1 MYHRVKKHTHI
12 LLHPSKD
19 ESRWDKVING
29 FIILLILLNLLAVVL
44 ETEPAL
50 AEKYGIYFHWFD
62 VFSVVIFSIEYILR
76 VWSCTYETKYNHWFW
91 GRLKYMVSW
100 GALIDL
106 VAILPFYV
114 GMAKLFDLRELRL
127 LRLLRLLRI
136 FRLTSYMKSAQ
147 VIANVF
153 KNKFQELLISLVL
166 TTGLIIIASCL
177 IYFAEHNAQPE
188 KFGSIPRTLWWSVVT
203 LATIGYGDLVPIT
216 VAGKILTGIIALA
229 GVAFFALPAGII
241 TAGFLEEIRK
251 VKKHHII
258 KCPQCGNTIDLDL
271 HHEH

>member
-1 MYHRVKKHTHI
+1 MYNRIKRHTHI
-12 LLHPSKD
+12 LLHPTKD

-29 FIILLILLNLLAVVL
+29 FIIILILLNLVAVIL
-44 ETEPAL
+44 ETEQDLAL
-50 AEKYGIYFHWFD
+50 QYADFFHDFD
-62 VFSVVIFSIEYILR
+62 VFSVCIFSIEYILR
-76 VWSCTYETKYNHWFW
+76 VWSCTYEDKYKHWFW
-91 GRLKYMVSW
+91 GRVKYMFSW

-106 VAILPFYV
+106 VAILPFYFGTV
-114 GMAKLFDLRELRL
+114 KLFDLRELRL

-166 TTGLIIIASCL
+166 AVGLIVIASCL

-188 KFGSIPRTLWWSVVT
+188 KFGSIPRTLWWAVVT
-203 LATIGYGDLVPIT
+203 LATIGYGDMVPIT
-216 VAGKILTGIIALA
+216 VIGKILTGVIAMA

-241 TAGFLEEIRK
+241 TAGFLEEVRK
-251 VKKHHII
+251 VKKHHYL
-258 KCPQCGNTIDLDL
+258 KCPHCGETFDQEL
-271 HHEH
+271 HHDH

>member
-19 ESRWDKVING
+19 ESRWDKIING
-29 FIILLILLNLLAVVL
+29 FIILLILLNLLAVIL
-44 ETEPAL
+44 ETEPELAL
-50 AEKYGIYFHWFD
+50 KYGDLFHKFD
-62 VFSVVIFSIEYILR
+62 VFSVIIFSIEYVLR
-76 VWSCTYETKYNHWFW
+76 VWSCTYEPQYKHWFW
-91 GRLKYMVSW
+91 GRVKYIFTW

-106 VAILPFYV
+106 VAILPFYFGTV
-114 GMAKLFDLRELRL
+114 KLFDLRELRL

-153 KNKFQELLISLVL
+153 KNRFQELLISLVL

-177 IYFAEHNAQPE
+177 MYFAEHLAQPE

-203 LATIGYGDLVPIT
+203 LATIGYGDMVPIT
-216 VAGKILTGIIALA
+216 VVGKILTGVIALA

-251 VKKHHII
+251 VKKHHFID
-258 KCPQCGNTIDLDL
+258 CPHCHEKIDLDV
-271 HHEH
+271 HHAH

>member
-29 FIILLILLNLLAVVL
+29 FIILLILLNLLAVIL
-44 ETEPAL
+44 ETEQDLAL
-50 AEKYGIYFHWFD
+50 QYGELFHKFD
-62 VFSVVIFSIEYILR
+62 VFSVIIFSIEYALR
-76 VWSCTYETKYNHWFW
+76 VWSCTYDPQYKHWFW
-91 GRLKYMVSW
+91 GRVKYIFTW

-106 VAILPFYV
+106 VAILPFYI
-114 GMAKLFDLRELRL
+114 GTAKLFDLRELRI

-153 KNKFQELLISLVL
+153 KNRFQELLISLVL

-177 IYFAEHNAQPE
+177 MYFAEHNAQPE

-203 LATIGYGDLVPIT
+203 LATIGYGDMVPIT
-216 VAGKILTGIIALA
+216 VVGKILTGVIALA

-251 VKKHHII
+251 VKKHHFIN
-258 KCPQCGNTIDLDL
+258 CPHCHEEIDLETQ
-271 HHEH
+271 HVH